1 MEEETKY
8 KSKSIRR
15 TRDYRGMQIVREE
28 IASELFKRGYTY
40 RDIRREVMARLNIQ
54 TYSLDTVHKDI
65 NRMLAKAV
73 SRAEFNMDEMLQ
85 LELSRIDDMMREA
98 WAAWEKSKEDY
109 LDTQQIMRGTPK
121 QTGKGEE
128 SGVDTTSM
136 EQRRKEIR
144 SCGDPRYLELINK
157 LLIERRKLLGLY
169 APEKKE
175 LSGSVSFTDLLMATS
190 AEPITDDEQ

>member
-1 MEEETKY
+1 MEQETKY
-8 KSKSIRR
+8 KTKSIRR

-28 IASELFKRGYTY
+28 IASELYKRGYTY
-40 RDIRREVMARLNIQ
+40 RDIRREVMARLNLQ
-54 TYSLDTVHKDI
+54 TYSLDTVHRDI
-65 NRMLAKAV
+65 NRMLAKAAA
-73 SRAEFNMDEMLQ
+73 RADYNMDKMLQ
-85 LELSRIDDMMREA
+85 LELARIDDMMREA

-121 QTGKGEE
+121 ASDKGEE

-190 AEPITDDEQ
+190 AEPITDDDQ

>member
-1 MEEETKY
+1 MEQEKKY
-8 KSKSIRR
+8 KTKSIRR

-28 IASELFKRGYTY
+28 IASELYKRGYTY
-40 RDIRREVMARLNIQ
+40 RDIRREVMARLNLQ
-54 TYSLDTVHKDI
+54 TYSLDTVHRDI
-65 NRMLAKAV
+65 NRMLAEAAA
-73 SRAEFNMDEMLQ
+73 RADYNMDEALN
-85 LELSRIDDMMREA
+85 LELIRIDDMMREA

-144 SCGDPRYLELINK
+144 SCGDPRYLELVNK